1 MGIALA
7 CGCGGAQDEPKSA
20 GIDRWEQRCSKTEEP
35 KPEGAGWERIVLTDG
50 TVCLIR
56 TE

>member
-20 GIDRWEQRCSKTEEP
+20 GIDRWEQRCSKIEEP
-35 KPEGAGWERIVLTDG
+35 EAEGAGWERIVLTDG